1 MKMKIYIAGKIT
13 GNPHYK
19 SQFRATEEALRRE
32 GYTVL
37 NPADLPEGMKPGD
50 YMRICFAM
58 LDSADIVFFQSEW
71 EESEGARL
79 EFGYAKYIR
88 KHIIAMNAD
97 SHDITDGTLRAVA
110 EMAEWL
116 RNSPVAIR

>member
-1 MKMKIYIAGKIT
+1 MKIYIAGKIT

-19 SQFRATEEALRRE
+19 LQFRATEEMLQRE
-32 GYTVL
+32 RYTVL
-37 NPADLPEGMKPGD
+37 NPADLPAGMKPAD

-58 LDSADIVFFQSEW
+58 LDSADIVFFQSGW

-88 KHIIAMNAD
+88 KHIIAMKSD
-97 SHDITDGTLRAVA
+97 PPDVSEDTIRAVN

-116 RNSPVAIR
+116 RNSPVALR

>member
-1 MKMKIYIAGKIT
+1 MKIYIAGRIT

-19 SQFRATEEALRRE
+19 AQFKATAAMLQEE

-37 NPADLPEGMKPGD
+37 NPAELPEGMKPAD

-58 LDSADIVFFQSEW
+58 LESADIVFFQSGW
-71 EESEGARL
+71 EERAGARL
-79 EFGYAKYIR
+79 EFDYAKYIG
-88 KHIIAMNAD
+88 KHIIAMKPDFPDVSDDTIRTVN
-97 SHDITDGTLRAVA
+97 